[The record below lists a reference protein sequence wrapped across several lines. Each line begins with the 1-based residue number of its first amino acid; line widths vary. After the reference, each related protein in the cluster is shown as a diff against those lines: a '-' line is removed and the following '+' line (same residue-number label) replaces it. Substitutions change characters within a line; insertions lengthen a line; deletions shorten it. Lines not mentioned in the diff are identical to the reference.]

1 MARLG
6 PTHGVCAVPAVG
18 SRGAAVGSG
27 GRLEPRRGAQ
37 GLRLH
42 SPRAG
47 REPRANILRTFG
59 KSLIAREGRAAGGSC
74 SGAIPPT
81 QVQWDEPQPPVPQFP
96 PGAPARPLGTAESP
110 PVANQLEQD
119 GVPAQVGPQISTSHR
134 RAQRGGQQG
143 HQCPQL
149 WGTGGPQHVP
159 CRNRV
164 KSQASLARFGAK
176 SALFGARGPQGRL
189 RPEATCRPGH
199 PWDAPGSSRG
209 PARPLQPCPGSAAPA
224 PSPARGLGYN

>member
-27 GRLEPRRGAQ
+27 GRPEPHRGAQ

-96 PGAPARPLGTAESP
+96 PGTPARPLGTAESP

-176 SALFGARGPQGRL
+176 SALFGARGPPG
-189 RPEATCRPGH
+189 EAAPGGHVSPRAPMGCTRQLPRPG
-199 PWDAPGSSRG
+199 PAAAALSGERSPGS
-209 PARPLQPCPGSAAPA
+209 QPRSWA
-224 PSPARGLGYN
+224 GL